1 MAWTN
6 VRNRELVE
14 RARRVIP
21 GGMYGHQSVA
31 MLPEVFP
38 QFFSRAE
45 GARLWDADGNECID
59 YMCAFG
65 PNLLGY
71 RHPAVEAAASAQQ
84 RLGDTMTGPSEIIV
98 ELAEKFV
105 SLVTHADWVIFC
117 KNGTDATTMAM
128 TIARAHAGKRKILV
142 ATKAYHGSAPWCN
155 PYLTGILA
163 EERAHIIQYEYN
175 NPISLAETFHTAGND
190 VAGVFASAFRHD
202 VFENQ
207 DLPTRD
213 YAEAARGLCDESGA
227 LLIVDD
233 VRAGFRVAR
242 DCSWSKV
249 GVQPD
254 LSAWGKAIANGYAL
268 SALAGSEKARAAA
281 QSIFVTGSYWFQAI
295 PMAAA
300 IATLNEIEN
309 SDYLERTEKTGGM
322 LRDGLAR
329 QAASYGFGLRQTG
342 PAQMPMILFE
352 DDPDLRMGYCW
363 VSEALTR
370 GVYLHPWHN
379 NFICAALTE
388 QDVKMTLE
396 VTDQAFA
403 ALKKRLPT
411 LGPVE
416 QLKARFARS
425 AVNAPNSSGQTA

>member
-6 VRNRELVE
+6 QRNKELQE

-21 GGMYGHQSVA
+21 GGMYGHQSTA
-31 MLPEVFP
+31 LLPDVYP
-38 QFFSRAE
+38 QFFHRAE
-45 GARLWDADGNECID
+45 GARLWDADGNEYID

-71 RHPAVEAAASAQQ
+71 RHPAVEAAAAAQQ
-84 RLGDTMTGPSEIIV
+84 QLGDTMTGPSEIMV

-105 SLVTHADWVIFC
+105 SMVTHADWVIFC

-128 TIARAHAGKRKILV
+128 MTARALTKKRKILV
-142 ATKAYHGSAPWCN
+142 AAKAYHGAAPWCN
-155 PYLTGILA
+155 PYPNGTVSEDRGHIL
-163 EERAHIIQYEYN
+163 YYVYN
-175 NPISLAETFHTAGND
+175 DPQSLADAFRAAGDD

-202 VFENQ
+202 VFEDQ
-207 DLPTRD
+207 DLPRRE
-213 YAEAARGLCDESGA
+213 YAETARRLCDETGA

-233 VRAGFRVAR
+233 VRAGFRIAR
-242 DCSWSKV
+242 DCSWSKA

-268 SALAGSEKARAAA
+268 SALAGSEKTRAGAKG
-281 QSIFVTGSYWFQAI
+281 IFVTGSYWFQAI

-300 IATLNEIEN
+300 IATLNEIRN
-309 SDYLERTEKTGGM
+309 SDYLERTEKTGAL
-322 LRDGLAR
+322 LRQGLAK
-329 QAASYGFGLRQTG
+329 QASSYGFELRQTG
-342 PAQMPMILFE
+342 PVQMPMILF
-352 DDPDLRMGYCW
+352 DGDPDLRLGYCW
-363 VSEALTR
+363 VAEALTH

-388 QDVKMTLE
+388 SDVRQTLQA
-396 VTDQAFA
+396 TDEAFA
-403 ALKKRLPT
+403 ALKKRRAA

-416 QLKARFARS
+416 QLRSRFARR
-425 AVNAPNSSGQTA
+425 GEETLTAAR

>member
-1 MAWTN
+1 MPWTN
-6 VRNRELVE
+6 QRNKHLIE

-21 GGMYGHQSVA
+21 GGMYGHQSA
-31 MLPEVFP
+31 AILPDVFP
-38 QFFSRAE
+38 QFFTRAD
-45 GARLWDADGNECID
+45 GARLWDADGNEYID

-71 RHPAVEAAASAQQ
+71 RHPAVEAAVLAQQ
-84 RLGDTMTGPSEIIV
+84 LLGDTMNGPSEIMV
-98 ELAEKFV
+98 DLAERFV
-105 SLVTHADWVIFC
+105 SMVSHADWVIFC

-128 TIARAHAGKRKILV
+128 MTARSHTKKRKILV

-155 PYLTGILA
+155 PFPNGTVP
-163 EERAHIIQYEYN
+163 EERAHILQYQYN
-175 NPISLAETFHTAGND
+175 NPSSLEEAFHAAGDD
-190 VAGVFASAFRHD
+190 VAGVFGSAFRHD

-207 DLPTRD
+207 ALPTREFAD
-213 YAEAARGLCDESGA
+213 TARRLCDKSGA

-233 VRAGFRVAR
+233 VRGGFRVAR

-281 QSIFVTGSYWFQAI
+281 QGIFVTGSYWFQAI

-300 IATLNEIEN
+300 IATLNEIRN
-309 SDYLERTEKTGGM
+309 SDYLERTEKTGSM
-322 LRDGLAR
+322 LRDGLAA
-329 QAASYGFGLRQTG
+329 QASNHGFSLRQTG
-342 PAQMPMILFE
+342 PVQMPMILFD
-352 DDPDLRMGYCW
+352 DDPDLRLGYCW
-363 VSEALTR
+363 VAEALTR
-370 GVYLHPWHN
+370 GVYIHPWHN

-388 QDVKMTLE
+388 QDVKQTLDA
-396 VTDQAFA
+396 TDQAFA
-403 ALKKRLPT
+403 ALKKRRPN

-416 QLKARFARS
+416 QLKARFSR
-425 AVNAPNSSGQTA
+425 TAAS

>member
-6 VRNRELVE
+6 QRNRDLVE
-14 RARRVIP
+14 RARIVIP
-21 GGMYGHQSVA
+21 GGIYGHQSVA
-31 MLPEVFP
+31 ILPDVFP

-45 GARLWDADGNECID
+45 GARLWDADGNEYID
-59 YMCAFG
+59 YMCAYG

-71 RHPAVEAAASAQQ
+71 RHPAVEAAAAAQQ
-84 RLGDTMTGPSEIIV
+84 RRGDTMTGPSEIMV

-105 SLVTHADWVIFC
+105 SMVTHADWVIFC

-128 TIARAHAGKRKILV
+128 TVARAHTRKRKILV
-142 ATKAYHGSAPWCN
+142 ATKAYHGAAPWCN
-155 PYLTGILA
+155 PNLTGILP
-163 EERAHIIQYEYN
+163 EERAHIVQYAYN
-175 NPISLAETFHTAGND
+175 NPASLVDAFRAAGND

-202 VFENQ
+202 VFDDQ
-207 DLPTRD
+207 DLPARE
-213 YAEAARGLCDESGA
+213 YAKTARALCDESGA

-233 VRAGFRVAR
+233 VRAGFRLAR

-249 GVQPD
+249 GVEPD

-300 IATLNEIEN
+300 IAALNEIES

-322 LRDGLAR
+322 LREGLAR
-329 QAASYGFGLRQTG
+329 QAASHGFGLRQTG
-342 PAQMPMILFE
+342 PVQMPMILFE
-352 DDPDLRMGYCW
+352 DDADLRLGYCW
-363 VSEALTR
+363 TAEALTR
-370 GVYLHPWHN
+370 GVYFHPWHN

-388 QDVKMTLE
+388 EDVETTLNA
-396 VTDQAFA
+396 TDQAFEA
-403 ALKKRLPT
+403 VKKRRAM

-416 QLKARFARS
+416 QLRARFARL
-425 AVNAPNSSGQTA
+425 GRG

>member
-1 MAWTN
+1 MPWTN
-6 VRNRELVE
+6 QRNKHLIE

-21 GGMYGHQSVA
+21 GGMYGHQSA
-31 MLPEVFP
+31 AILPDVFP
-38 QFFSRAE
+38 QFFTRAD
-45 GARLWDADGNECID
+45 GARLWDADGNEYID

-71 RHPAVEAAASAQQ
+71 RHPAVEAAVLAQQ
-84 RLGDTMTGPSEIIV
+84 LLGDTMNGPSEIMV
-98 ELAEKFV
+98 DLAEKFV
-105 SLVTHADWVIFC
+105 SMVSHADWVIFC

-128 TIARAHAGKRKILV
+128 MTARSHTKKRKILV

-155 PYLTGILA
+155 PFPNGTVP
-163 EERAHIIQYEYN
+163 EERAHILQYQYN
-175 NPISLAETFHTAGND
+175 NPSSLEEAFHAAGDD
-190 VAGVFASAFRHD
+190 VAGVFGSAFRHD

-207 DLPTRD
+207 ALPTREFAD
-213 YAEAARGLCDESGA
+213 TARRLCDKSGA

-233 VRAGFRVAR
+233 VRGGFRVAR

-281 QSIFVTGSYWFQAI
+281 QGIFVTGSYWFQAI

-300 IATLNEIEN
+300 IATLNEIRN
-309 SDYLERTEKTGGM
+309 SDYLERTEKTGSM
-322 LRDGLAR
+322 LRDGLAT
-329 QAASYGFGLRQTG
+329 QASNHGFSLRQTG
-342 PAQMPMILFE
+342 PVQMPMILFD
-352 DDPDLRMGYCW
+352 DDPDLRLGYCW
-363 VSEALTR
+363 VAEALTR
-370 GVYLHPWHN
+370 GVYIHPWHN

-388 QDVKMTLE
+388 QDVKQTLDA
-396 VTDQAFA
+396 TDQAFA
-403 ALKKRLPT
+403 ALKKRRPN

-416 QLKARFARS
+416 QLKARFSR
-425 AVNAPNSSGQTA
+425 TAAS

>member
-6 VRNRELVE
+6 QRNKELVE
-14 RARRVIP
+14 RARLVIP
-21 GGMYGHQSVA
+21 GGMYGHQSTAV
-31 MLPEVFP
+31 LPAAFP

-45 GARLWDADGNECID
+45 GARLWDADGNEYID

-71 RHPAVEAAASAQQ
+71 RHPPVDAAATAQQ
-84 RLGDTMTGPSEIIV
+84 QLGDCMTGPSEIMV
-98 ELAEKFV
+98 TLAEKFV
-105 SLVTHADWVIFC
+105 SMVTHADWVIFC

-128 TIARAHAGKRKILV
+128 TTARAHTHKRKILV

-155 PYLTGILA
+155 PLPTGILP
-163 EERAHIIQYEYN
+163 EERAHILQYEYN
-175 NPISLAETFHTAGND
+175 NPASLADAFRKADND

-207 DLPTRD
+207 DMPTQE
-213 YAEAARGLCDESGA
+213 YAETARKLCDESGA

-242 DCSWSKV
+242 DCSWSTV

-268 SALAGSEKARAAA
+268 SALAGSEKARAAV
-281 QSIFVTGSYWFQAI
+281 QTIFVTGSYWFQAI

-309 SDYLERTEKTGGM
+309 SNYLERTEKTGAI
-322 LRDGLAR
+322 LRDGLGR
-329 QAASYGFGLRQTG
+329 QAASHGFGLRQTG
-342 PAQMPMILFE
+342 PVQMPMILFE
-352 DDPDLRMGYCW
+352 DDPDLRLGYCW
-363 VSEALTR
+363 VEEALTR
-370 GVYLHPWHN
+370 GVYFHPWHN

-388 QDVKMTLE
+388 NDVKLTLDA
-396 VTDQAFA
+396 TDQAFA
-403 ALKKRLPT
+403 ALKKHRST
-411 LGPVE
+411 LTPVE
-416 QLKARFARS
+416 QLQSRFARLAEAAS
-425 AVNAPNSSGQTA
+425 K

>member
-6 VRNRELVE
+6 QRNKQLIE

-21 GGMYGHQSVA
+21 GGMYGHQSTA
-31 MLPEVFP
+31 ILPDVFP
-38 QFFSRAE
+38 QFFRRAE
-45 GARLWDADGNECID
+45 GARLWDADGNEYID

-71 RHPAVEAAASAQQ
+71 RHPPVEAAAMAQQ
-84 RLGDTMTGPSEIIV
+84 QLGDTMTGPSEIMV

-128 TIARAHAGKRKILV
+128 TTARAHTRKRKILV
-142 ATKAYHGSAPWCN
+142 AVKAYHGAAPWCN
-155 PYLTGILA
+155 PNVNGILP
-163 EERAHIIQYEYN
+163 EERAHILHYEYN
-175 NPISLAETFHTAGND
+175 NPASLTEAFRSAGDD

-202 VFENQ
+202 VFEDQ
-207 DLPTRD
+207 DLPTLE
-213 YAEAARGLCDESGA
+213 YAQSTRTLCDESGA

-233 VRAGFRVAR
+233 VRAGFRLAR

-268 SALAGSEKARAAA
+268 SALAGSEKARAAV
-281 QSIFVTGSYWFQAI
+281 QRTFVTASYWFQAI

-300 IATLNEIEN
+300 IATLHEIEN
-309 SDYLERTEKTGGM
+309 SDYLERTEKTGAM

-329 QAASYGFGLRQTG
+329 QSASYGFGLRQTG
-342 PAQMPMILFE
+342 PVQMPMILFE
-352 DDPDLRMGYCW
+352 DDADLRLGYCW
-363 VSEALTR
+363 VAEALTR
-370 GVYLHPWHN
+370 GVYIHPWHN

-388 QDVKMTLE
+388 SDVERTLNATGE
-396 VTDQAFA
+396 AFA
-403 ALKKRLPT
+403 ALKKQRAT

-416 QLKARFARS
+416 QLKARFASR
-425 AVNAPNSSGQTA
+425 GR

>member
-1 MAWTN
+1 MSWTN
-6 VRNRELVE
+6 HRNKQLIE

-21 GGMYGHQSVA
+21 GGMYGHQSA
-31 MLPEVFP
+31 AILPEVFP
-38 QFFSRAE
+38 QFYPRAD
-45 GARLWDADGNECID
+45 GARLWDADGNEYID

-71 RHPAVEAAASAQQ
+71 RHPAVEAAVLAQQ
-84 RLGDTMTGPSEIIV
+84 LLGDTMNGPSEIMV
-98 ELAEKFV
+98 DLAEKFV
-105 SLVTHADWVIFC
+105 SMVSHADWVIFC

-128 TIARAHAGKRKILV
+128 MTARSHTKKRKILV

-155 PYLTGILA
+155 PFPNGTVP
-163 EERAHIIQYEYN
+163 EERAHILQYQYN
-175 NPISLAETFHTAGND
+175 NPSSLEEAFHAAGDD
-190 VAGVFASAFRHD
+190 VAGVFGSAFRHD

-207 DLPTRD
+207 ALPTREFAD
-213 YAEAARGLCDESGA
+213 TARRLCDKSGA

-233 VRAGFRVAR
+233 VRGGFRVAR

-281 QSIFVTGSYWFQAI
+281 QGIFVTGSYWFQAI

-300 IATLNEIEN
+300 IATLNEIRN
-309 SDYLERTEKTGGM
+309 SDYLERTEKTGSM
-322 LRDGLAR
+322 LRDGLAA
-329 QAASYGFGLRQTG
+329 QASNHGFSLRQTG
-342 PAQMPMILFE
+342 PVQMPMILFD
-352 DDPDLRMGYCW
+352 DDPDLRLGYCW
-363 VSEALTR
+363 VAEALTR
-370 GVYLHPWHN
+370 GVYIHPWHN

-388 QDVKMTLE
+388 QDVKQTLDA
-396 VTDQAFA
+396 TDQAFA
-403 ALKKRLPT
+403 ALKKRRPN

-416 QLKARFARS
+416 QLKARFSR
-425 AVNAPNSSGQTA
+425 TAAS

>member
-1 MAWTN
+1 MPWTN
-6 VRNRELVE
+6 QRNKHLIE

-21 GGMYGHQSVA
+21 GGMYGHQSA
-31 MLPEVFP
+31 AILPDVFP
-38 QFFSRAE
+38 QFFTRAD
-45 GARLWDADGNECID
+45 GARLWDADGNEYID

-71 RHPAVEAAASAQQ
+71 RHPAVEAAVLAQQ
-84 RLGDTMTGPSEIIV
+84 LLGDTMNGPSEIMV
-98 ELAEKFV
+98 DLAERFV
-105 SLVTHADWVIFC
+105 SMVSHADWVIFC

-128 TIARAHAGKRKILV
+128 MTARSHTKKRKILV

-155 PYLTGILA
+155 PFPNGTVP
-163 EERAHIIQYEYN
+163 EERAHILQYQYN
-175 NPISLAETFHTAGND
+175 NPSSLEEAFHAAGDD
-190 VAGVFASAFRHD
+190 VAGVFGSAFRHD

-207 DLPTRD
+207 ALPTREFAD
-213 YAEAARGLCDESGA
+213 TARSLCDKSGA

-233 VRAGFRVAR
+233 VRGGFRVAR

-281 QSIFVTGSYWFQAI
+281 QGIFVTGSYWFQAI

-300 IATLNEIEN
+300 IATLNEIRN
-309 SDYLERTEKTGGM
+309 SDYLERTEKTGSM
-322 LRDGLAR
+322 LRDGLAT
-329 QAASYGFGLRQTG
+329 QASNHGFSLRQTG
-342 PAQMPMILFE
+342 PVQMPMILFD
-352 DDPDLRMGYCW
+352 DDPDLRLGYCW
-363 VSEALTR
+363 VAEALTR
-370 GVYLHPWHN
+370 GVYIHPWHN

-388 QDVKMTLE
+388 QDVKQTLDA
-396 VTDQAFA
+396 TDQAFA
-403 ALKKRLPT
+403 ALKKRRPN

-416 QLKARFARS
+416 QLKARFSR
-425 AVNAPNSSGQTA
+425 TAAS